1 MVPPINSTHR
11 KEMELLGIY
20 LTSRLGQRPTKQG
33 RRSTV
38 EGGLTQRKG
47 RMGQSEKREQKENW
61 ARNFDLIWTN
71 TDLSFFKPYIL
82 LWSLLGVEGFG
93 LHKFEFVFET
103 YKIETIFENIT
114 KTMLVFIRR
123 KRKFTTN
130 YLSKRS
136 LRTKF
141 NAAIR
146 RKER

>member
-1 MVPPINSTHR
+1 M
-11 KEMELLGIY
+11 
-20 LTSRLGQRPTKQG
+20 
-33 RRSTV
+33 
-38 EGGLTQRKG
+38 
-47 RMGQSEKREQKENW
+47 
-61 ARNFDLIWTN
+61 
-71 TDLSFFKPYIL
+71 
-82 LWSLLGVEGFG
+82 EGFG